1 MLARQLEIKNSPLWV
16 FSKICT
22 EPQRSLFLG
31 VLKGAVLLLR
41 EIRIFSKLF
50 FQRISLRMQSKHKF
64 LTTRNLLFCVSIV
77 ILENTGQR
85 KPIFLQIL
93 CSDSYKS
100 KIVFLRYVW
109 KVFWTEESTL
119 MCIKR
124 LNLVTEGDK
133 DIFKTTLLEH
143 VAANVAEKSAFHDVK
158 FTYNRKLDLVYIFP
172 YMH

>member
-1 MLARQLEIKNSPLWV
+1 
-16 FSKICT
+16 
-22 EPQRSLFLG
+22 
-31 VLKGAVLLLR
+31 
-41 EIRIFSKLF
+41 
-50 FQRISLRMQSKHKF
+50 MQSKHKF

-124 LNLVTEGDK
+124 LNLVIEGDK